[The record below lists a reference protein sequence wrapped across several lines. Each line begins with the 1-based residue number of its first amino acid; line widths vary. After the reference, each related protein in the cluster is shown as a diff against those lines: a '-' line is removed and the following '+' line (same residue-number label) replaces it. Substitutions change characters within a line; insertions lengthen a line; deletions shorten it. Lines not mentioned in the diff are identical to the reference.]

1 MYPFK
6 PLPEQVLRPYTN
18 VSSLRVWDYYVEENL
33 YGGPSFD
40 RELFEA
46 ATNEDNEQPLE
57 QSDRRTVNASYDD
70 VAHAELDIHRWL
82 LEVCLF
88 VCLYAGWLECIL
100 YDRILEGKSYIVN
113 FKEGYVK
120 TFMCPLEKKG
130 EKERQ

>member
-1 MYPFK
+1 MIHSFK
-6 PLPEQVLRPYTN
+6 LPPEQVLRPYTN
-18 VSSLRVWDYYVEENL
+18 ISSLRVWDYYVEENL

-88 VCLYAGWLECIL
+88 VFGSVHGQGWIQ
-100 YDRILEGKSYIVN
+100 DFRIEGAQ
-113 FKEGYVK
+113 K
-120 TFMCPLEKKG
+120 TCSSTHHVTSAKHRIPLIRPG
-130 EKERQ
+130 P

>member
-1 MYPFK
+1 M
-6 PLPEQVLRPYTN
+6 
-18 VSSLRVWDYYVEENL
+18 

-82 LEVCLF
+82 LEVCL
-88 VCLYAGWLECIL
+88 CLGQ
-100 YDRILEGKSYIVN
+100 
-113 FKEGYVK
+113 
-120 TFMCPLEKKG
+120 FMGLGQKHSNVHVTEVYELFCYTLKN
-130 EKERQ
+130 